1 MTDAWTAAPG
11 GDPAPAGSDLHGSV
25 RPGAHLHRVL
35 AVRPPLTLV
44 GVLAAVAGALIAVAI
59 ITVLG
64 ISDDPSPWLL
74 VVLALVVVL
83 GGWSIGMAL
92 TALTDWERR
101 PGRLAELIPLGS
113 VMAAVGAPAL
123 VAGIVATQT
132 VDATDTPST
141 SLVWWPT
148 AVVALVLLA
157 LWLAP
162 GLQGRPV
169 LMASGL
175 LMATWSLAGLIAVQV
190 GTDSS
195 DRRIST
201 YDEGPY
207 FANPF
212 AGFADLAGS
221 IGDAYRAASIVA
233 FAAGVAFL
241 LIAAI
246 VDRVGLPG
254 LGTPLIVAGVI
265 AGGIGAQGVVT
276 DQAVLQALVPLLLVV
291 LVVAVGVLGG
301 RKATTWLGAVLSVGL
316 IIQLALALLG
326 DDPSAGVAAALI
338 GLFGLL
344 VLLGAVALATT
355 RPRHTDDPTSAPPIP
370 TPPVPAPGTPT
381 PTPAT
386 PASPAAAPTTEG
398 YPAEPPPRSLP

>member
-11 GDPAPAGSDLHGSV
+11 GDPPPAGSDLHGSV
-25 RPGAHLHRVL
+25 RPGAHLHGVL

-59 ITVLG
+59 IIVIG

-123 VAGIVATQT
+123 VAGLVATQT
-132 VDATDTPST
+132 VDATGTPST

-157 LWLAP
+157 LWLVP

-212 AGFADLAGS
+212 AGFADLTGN

-344 VLLGAVALATT
+344 VLLGAVALATA
-355 RPRHTDDPTSAPPIP
+355 RPGRTDGPTSAPPIP
-370 TPPVPAPGTPT
+370 TPPVPVPGTPT
-381 PTPAT
+381 PTPA
-386 PASPAAAPTTEG
+386 APAAAPTTEG

>member
-11 GDPAPAGSDLHGSV
+11 GDPPPAGSDLHGSV
-25 RPGAHLHRVL
+25 RPGAHLHGVL

-59 ITVLG
+59 IIVIG

-123 VAGIVATQT
+123 VAGLVATQT
-132 VDATDTPST
+132 VDATGTPST

-148 AVVALVLLA
+148 AVLALVLLA
-157 LWLAP
+157 LWLVP

-212 AGFADLAGS
+212 AGFADLTGN

-344 VLLGAVALATT
+344 VLLGAVALATA
-355 RPRHTDDPTSAPPIP
+355 RPGRTDGPTSAPPIP
-370 TPPVPAPGTPT
+370 TPPVPVPGTPT
-381 PTPAT
+381 PTPA
-386 PASPAAAPTTEG
+386 APAAAPTTEG